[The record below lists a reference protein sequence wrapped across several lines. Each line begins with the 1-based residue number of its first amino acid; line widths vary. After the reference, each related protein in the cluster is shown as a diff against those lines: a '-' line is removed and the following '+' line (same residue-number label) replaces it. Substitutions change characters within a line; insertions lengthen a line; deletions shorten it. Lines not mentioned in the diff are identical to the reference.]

1 MAASIDPQIRDL
13 LRADWDALEPYTPV
27 KPLDVLAAE
36 IGVAVEQLVK
46 LDANENLY
54 GPHPAIMEAIAAAD
68 LHIYPDPGQ
77 AALRE
82 AIAGYAGVTPAQV
95 VAGSGADDLIDVVL
109 RVVQPKSV
117 VNCTPTFGMY
127 DFLARINNAA
137 VIEVPRLA
145 GFDVDVEGVEAA
157 VSAGARVVFLTSP
170 NNPTGNPLA
179 LADLQRLC
187 ALDALVVV
195 DEAYVEFG
203 PAGASAVPLLP
214 GQPNLVILRTFSKWA
229 ALAGLRVGYALCHP
243 DFADCLMAVKQP
255 YNITVAGDVA
265 ARAAIAHRAELMETV
280 RCITAERDRM
290 TEQVAGLGWLQP
302 LPSAANFVLFEISG
316 RPAASVAAGLRRRGV
331 LIRYYAR
338 PDLQNYI
345 RISAGRPGD
354 TDRLMAALREVETE

>member
-1 MAASIDPQIRDL
+1 MAASMDPRIRSL
-13 LRADWDALEPYTPV
+13 LRLDWDSLEPYTPV
-27 KPLDVLAAE
+27 KPLEVLAAE
-36 IGVAVEQLVK
+36 IGVAVADLVK

-54 GPHPAIMEAIAAAD
+54 GPHPAVLEAIAAAD

-77 AALRE
+77 VALRE
-82 AIAGYAGVTPAQV
+82 AIAGYAGVTPGQV

-109 RVVQPKSV
+109 RVVQPKAV

-127 DFLARINNAA
+127 DFLARINSAS
-137 VIEVPRLA
+137 VVEVPRSA
-145 GFDVDVEGVEAA
+145 GFDVDVAGVEAA
-157 VSAGARVVFLTSP
+157 VAAGARVVFLTSP

-179 LADLQRLC
+179 SADLQRLC
-187 ALDALVVV
+187 ELDSLIVV

-203 PAGASAVPLLP
+203 PEGASAVPLLASY
-214 GQPNLVILRTFSKWA
+214 PNLVILRTFSKWA
-229 ALAGLRVGYALCHP
+229 ALAGLRVGYALCHA
-243 DFADCLMAVKQP
+243 DLADCLMSVKQP

-290 TEQVAGLGWLQP
+290 TAIVAGLGWLRP
-302 LPSAANFVLFEISG
+302 LPSAANFVLFEVTG
-316 RPAASVAAGLRRRGV
+316 RPAASVAAALRGRGV
-331 LIRYYAR
+331 LIRHYAR

-354 TDRLMAALREVETE
+354 TDRLLAALREVETE